1 MTEATVLCPPERER
15 TLWCIQ
21 SGKTVGV
28 QRKVKMT
35 VSQQATSSSIL
46 CNLCG
51 GKEVSILSNRSRSG
65 KPLRTVICQACG
77 LVWSDPRPHD
87 ARQFYEEEYR
97 LSYKHSYSPK
107 PKHVLRAGHVA
118 LSRFEKIE
126 PLLSSRKAVL
136 DVGTGGGEF
145 AYLLQSL
152 GHGVSGIEPNR
163 GYADYSIQEY
173 GLTVQVGFVQD
184 ATCPPESFDAVTIWH
199 VLEHTEDPGFIL
211 ALLRS
216 WLKPDGTL
224 VVEVPNVEATC
235 QAPHSTF
242 HEAHL
247 YNFNVVSL
255 RRLAKK
261 HGLYETK
268 HLISRDGGNI
278 TMFLSRI
285 EPLVQ
290 DRYDA
295 SIPGN
300 YEWISRIVRRH
311 SNVRRHLTPLPYLR
325 AWQRLCRSLQER
337 RQTADERSGKALLDT
352 LYSSQFHMRSMGRG

>member
-1 MTEATVLCPPERER
+1 MAVNRPVNGC
-15 TLWCIQ
+15 
-21 SGKTVGV
+21 
-28 QRKVKMT
+28 
-35 VSQQATSSSIL
+35 SIP

-51 GKEVSILSNRSRSG
+51 GTEVSVLSNRSRSG
-65 KPLRTVICQACG
+65 KPLRTVICQGCG

-97 LSYKHSYSPK
+97 LSYKRTYSPK
-107 PKHVLRAGHVA
+107 PKHVLRAGQVA

-126 PLLSSRKAVL
+126 QVLSSQKTVL

-163 GYADYSIQEY
+163 GYADFSVREY
-173 GLTVQVGFVQD
+173 GLRVHVGFVQE
-184 ATCPPESFDAVTIWH
+184 ATFAPESFDAVTIWH
-199 VLEHTEDPGFIL
+199 VLEHTEDPGAVL

-216 WLKPDGTL
+216 WMKPEGTL

-268 HLISRDGGNI
+268 HLISGDGGNI
-278 TMFLSRI
+278 TMFLSRM

-295 SIPGN
+295 FIPGN
-300 YEWISRIVRRH
+300 CEWISRIVRRH
-311 SNVRRHLTPLPYLR
+311 SNLRRHLTPLPYVR
-325 AWQRLCRSLQER
+325 VWQRLCRSLQER
-337 RQTADERSGKALLDT
+337 RDTADELGAKALLDK
-352 LYSSQFHMRSMGRG
+352 LYSPQLQHHSVGRP

>member
-1 MTEATVLCPPERER
+1 MQKE
-15 TLWCIQ
+15 
-21 SGKTVGV
+21 GK
-28 QRKVKMT
+28 MA
-35 VSQQATSSSIL
+35 VSRQVNDCSIP

-51 GKEVSILSNRSRSG
+51 GTEVSILSDRSRSG

-97 LSYKHSYSPK
+97 LSYKHTYSPK
-107 PKHVLRAGHVA
+107 PKHVLRAGYVA
-118 LSRFEKIE
+118 LSRFEKVE

-152 GHGVSGIEPNR
+152 GHDVSGIEPNR

-184 ATCPPESFDAVTIWH
+184 AVFAQESFDVVTIWH

-216 WLKPDGTL
+216 WLKPAGTL

-235 QAPHSTF
+235 QAPRSTF

-261 HGLYETK
+261 HGLYEAK

-278 TMFLSRI
+278 TMFLSRM

-290 DRYDA
+290 DPYDA

-300 YEWISRIVRRH
+300 CEWISRIVRQH

-325 AWQRLCRSLQER
+325 AWQRLSRSFQER
-337 RQTADERSGKALLDT
+337 RETADERSGKALLDQ
-352 LYSSQFHMRSMGRG
+352 LYSPQLQVHSEGRHEKIQAVQG

>member
-1 MTEATVLCPPERER
+1 M
-15 TLWCIQ
+15 
-21 SGKTVGV
+21 
-28 QRKVKMT
+28 
-35 VSQQATSSSIL
+35 SQQAESCVIP

-51 GKEVSILSNRSRSG
+51 GAEVSILSNTSRSG
-65 KPLRTVICQACG
+65 KPLRTVICRSCG

-87 ARQFYEEEYR
+87 ARQFYEDEYR
-97 LSYKHSYSPK
+97 ISYKQAYRPK

-118 LSRFEKIE
+118 LSRFEKIDR
-126 PLLSSRKAVL
+126 LLSGQKAVL

-152 GHGVSGIEPNR
+152 GHRVSGIEPNK

-173 GLTVQVGFVQD
+173 GLAVQVGFVQD
-184 ATCPPESFDAVTIWH
+184 AAFAPESFDLVTIWH
-199 VLEHTEDPGFIL
+199 VLEHTEDPGSVL

-216 WLKPDGTL
+216 WLKSDGML

-261 HGLYETK
+261 QGLHEAW

-278 TMFLSRI
+278 TMCFTSQKPPV
-285 EPLVQ
+285 EGSDESV
-290 DRYDA
+290 
-295 SIPGN
+295 IPGN
-300 YEWISRIVRRH
+300 YEWIMRIVLGH
-311 SNVRRHLTPLPYLR
+311 SNLRRHLTPLPYMR
-325 AWQRLCRSLQER
+325 AWQRLCRSLAER
-337 RQTADERSGKALLDT
+337 RETGGAKNGKALLDS
-352 LYSSQFHMRSMGRG
+352 LYASLLQTHAVAKR

>member
-1 MTEATVLCPPERER
+1 MAKHLPVESC
-15 TLWCIQ
+15 
-21 SGKTVGV
+21 
-28 QRKVKMT
+28 
-35 VSQQATSSSIL
+35 SIP

-51 GKEVSILSNRSRSG
+51 GSEVSTLSNRSRSG
-65 KPLRTVICQACG
+65 KPLRTIICRACG

-87 ARQFYEEEYR
+87 ARTFYEEDYR
-97 LSYKHSYSPK
+97 VSYKHTYRPK
-107 PKHVLRAGHVA
+107 PKHILRAGHVA

-126 PLLSSRKAVL
+126 RLLSSPKAVL

-152 GHGVSGIEPNR
+152 GHCVSGIEPNR

-173 GLTVQVGFVQD
+173 GLAVQVGFVQD
-184 ATCPPESFDAVTIWH
+184 ATFPPESFDLVTIWH
-199 VLEHTEDPGFIL
+199 VLEHTEDPGSVL

-216 WLKPDGTL
+216 WLKPDGML
-224 VVEVPNVEATC
+224 VVEVPNVEAMC

-261 HGLYETK
+261 HGLHEAW

-278 TMFLSRI
+278 TMLFRREAPPIDTNCDS
-285 EPLVQ
+285 
-290 DRYDA
+290 A
-295 SIPGN
+295 IPGN
-300 YEWISRIVRRH
+300 YEWVAGIVRGHR
-311 SNVRRHLTPLPYLR
+311 NWKRHLTPTPYVR
-325 AWQRLCRSLQER
+325 AWQRLCRSFAER
-337 RQTADERSGKALLDT
+337 RETEAGASGKVLLDK
-352 LYSSQFHMRSMGRG
+352 LYAPQLQVHAVAND

>member
-1 MTEATVLCPPERER
+1 M
-15 TLWCIQ
+15 
-21 SGKTVGV
+21 
-28 QRKVKMT
+28 
-35 VSQQATSSSIL
+35 
-46 CNLCG
+46 
-51 GKEVSILSNRSRSG
+51 
-65 KPLRTVICQACG
+65 RTVICQACG

-87 ARQFYEEEYR
+87 ARRFYEEEYR

-126 PLLSSRKAVL
+126 RLLSNRKTVL

-152 GHGVSGIEPNR
+152 GHGVNGIEPNR
-163 GYADYSIQEY
+163 GYADYSIREY

-184 ATCPPESFDAVTIWH
+184 AGLAPDSFDVVTIWH

-211 ALLRS
+211 DLLRS

-261 HGLYETK
+261 HGLYEVK

-278 TMFLSRI
+278 TMFFSRM
-285 EPLVQ
+285 EPLV
-290 DRYDA
+290 DDHYDA

-300 YEWISRIVRRH
+300 CEWISRIVRQH
-311 SNVRRHLTPLPYLR
+311 SNVRRHLTSLPYVR
-325 AWQRLCRSLQER
+325 VWQRLCRTVQER
-337 RQTADERSGKALLDT
+337 RDTAGERNGKALLDK
-352 LYSSQFHMRSMGRG
+352 LYSAQLPLHSVGRP

>member
-1 MTEATVLCPPERER
+1 VNSC
-15 TLWCIQ
+15 
-21 SGKTVGV
+21 
-28 QRKVKMT
+28 
-35 VSQQATSSSIL
+35 SIP

-51 GKEVSILSNRSRSG
+51 GTEVSILSNRSRSG
-65 KPLRTVICQACG
+65 KPLQTVICRACG

-87 ARQFYEEEYR
+87 AKQFYEEEYR
-97 LSYKHSYSPK
+97 LSYKQTYSPR
-107 PKHVLRAGHVA
+107 PKHVLRAGKVA
-118 LSRFEKIE
+118 LSRFEKIDQV
-126 PLLSSRKAVL
+126 LSSRKAVL

-152 GHGVSGIEPNR
+152 GHRVSGIEPNK

-173 GLTVQVGFVQD
+173 GVSVQVGFVQD
-184 ATCPPESFDAVTIWH
+184 ARFQPDSFDVVTIWH
-199 VLEHTEDPGFIL
+199 VLEHTEDPGCVL

-216 WLKPDGTL
+216 WLKTDGML

-261 HGLYETK
+261 HGLYEAK

-278 TMFLSRI
+278 TMFLTRTEPPI
-285 EPLVQ
+285 EAQ
-290 DRYDA
+290 CETA
-295 SIPGN
+295 IPGN
-300 YEWISRIVRRH
+300 YEWVSRIVREH
-311 SNVRRHLTPLPYLR
+311 SNLHRHLTPLPYVR
-325 AWQRLCRSLQER
+325 AWQRLCRSLQEKR
-337 RQTADERSGKALLDT
+337 ETADAATGRALLDK
-352 LYSSQFHMRSMGRG
+352 LYSAQVQVHSVERG

>member
-1 MTEATVLCPPERER
+1 V
-15 TLWCIQ
+15 
-21 SGKTVGV
+21 SGEGKP
-28 QRKVKMT
+28 M
-35 VSQQATSSSIL
+35 VSDLPVEFCSIP

-51 GKEVSILSNRSRSG
+51 GRDVSPLSSQSRSG
-65 KPLRTVICQACG
+65 KPLRTVICRSCG

-87 ARQFYEEEYR
+87 ARHFYEEDYR
-97 LSYKHSYSPK
+97 VSYKNTYRPK

-118 LSRFEKIE
+118 LSRFEKIHQ
-126 PLLSSRKAVL
+126 LLSNRKSVL

-145 AYLLQSL
+145 AYLVQSL
-152 GHGVSGIEPNR
+152 GHRVSGIEPNR

-173 GLTVQVGFVQD
+173 GLEVQVGFVQD
-184 ATCPPESFDAVTIWH
+184 ATFPQEAFDVVTIWH
-199 VLEHTEDPGFIL
+199 VLEHTEDPGAVL

-216 WLKPDGTL
+216 WLKPDGML

-261 HGLYETK
+261 HGLYEAW

-278 TMFLSRI
+278 TMFFRREDPPI
-285 EPLVQ
+285 ETGC
-290 DRYDA
+290 DTA
-295 SIPGN
+295 IPGN
-300 YEWISRIVRRH
+300 YEWVAGIVRGH
-311 SNVRRHLTPLPYLR
+311 SNWKRHLTPTPYVR
-325 AWQRLCRSLQER
+325 AWQRICRSLAER
-337 RQTADERSGKALLDT
+337 RETAAGTSGKALLDT
-352 LYSSQFHMRSMGRG
+352 LYSAQLQACAVAHE

>member
-1 MTEATVLCPPERER
+1 MAANQPVNVCSVP
-15 TLWCIQ
+15 
-21 SGKTVGV
+21 
-28 QRKVKMT
+28 
-35 VSQQATSSSIL
+35 

-51 GKEVSILSNRSRSG
+51 GTQVSTLSNKSRSG

-97 LSYKHSYSPK
+97 LSYKHTYHPK

-184 ATCPPESFDAVTIWH
+184 AVFPPESFDVVTIWH
-199 VLEHTEDPGFIL
+199 VLEHTEDPGCIL

-235 QAPHSTF
+235 QAPSSTF

-261 HGLYETK
+261 HGLFETK

-278 TMFLSRI
+278 TMFLSRM

-290 DRYDA
+290 DRYNA
-295 SIPGN
+295 SIPEN
-300 YEWISRIVRRH
+300 CEWISRIVRQH
-311 SNVRRHLTPLPYLR
+311 SNVRRHLMPIPYLR
-325 AWQRLCRSLQER
+325 AWQRLCRSFKER
-337 RQTADERSGKALLDT
+337 RETAGAKSGKALLDT
-352 LYSSQFHMRSMGRG
+352 LYSPQCRSHSVGRG

>member
-1 MTEATVLCPPERER
+1 MNTN
-15 TLWCIQ
+15 
-21 SGKTVGV
+21 
-28 QRKVKMT
+28 
-35 VSQQATSSSIL
+35 SIP

-51 GKEVSILSNRSRSG
+51 GKEVAILSNRSRSG
-65 KPLRTVICQACG
+65 KPLQTVICRTCG

-97 LSYKHSYSPK
+97 LSYKDTYSPK
-107 PKHVLRAGHVA
+107 TKHVLRAGKVA

-126 PLLSSRKAVL
+126 PLLADRKVVL

-152 GHGVSGIEPNR
+152 GHRVSGIEPNT
-163 GYADYSIQEY
+163 GYADYSIREY
-173 GLTVQVGFVQD
+173 GLTVHVGFVQD
-184 ATCPPESFDAVTIWH
+184 AAFPPESFDVVTIWH
-199 VLEHTEDPGFIL
+199 VLEHTEDPGSVL

-216 WLKPDGTL
+216 WLKTEGML

-261 HGLYETK
+261 HGLYEAK

-278 TMFLSRI
+278 TMFLTRAQPLI
-285 EPLVQ
+285 E
-290 DRYDA
+290 DRYEA
-295 SIPGN
+295 AIPGN
-300 YEWISRIVRRH
+300 CEWVSRIVRGH
-311 SNVRRHLTPLPYLR
+311 SNFRRHLTPLPYLR

-337 RQTADERSGKALLDT
+337 RETAHASNGKALLDD
-352 LYSSQFHMRSMGRG
+352 LYAQPLKDYVVRQ

>member
-1 MTEATVLCPPERER
+1 M
-15 TLWCIQ
+15 
-21 SGKTVGV
+21 
-28 QRKVKMT
+28 
-35 VSQQATSSSIL
+35 SQQAESCVIP

-51 GKEVSILSNRSRSG
+51 GAEVSILSNTSRSG
-65 KPLRTVICQACG
+65 KPLRTVICRSCG

-87 ARQFYEEEYR
+87 ARQFYEDEYR
-97 LSYKHSYSPK
+97 ISYKQAYRPK

-118 LSRFEKIE
+118 LSRFEKIDR
-126 PLLSSRKAVL
+126 LLSGQKAVL

-152 GHGVSGIEPNR
+152 GHRVSGIEPNK

-173 GLTVQVGFVQD
+173 GLAVQVGFVQD
-184 ATCPPESFDAVTIWH
+184 AAFPPESFDLVTIWH
-199 VLEHTEDPGFIL
+199 VLEHTEDPGSVL

-216 WLKPDGTL
+216 WLKSDGML

-261 HGLYETK
+261 QGLHEAW

-278 TMFLSRI
+278 TMCFTSQKPPV
-285 EPLVQ
+285 EGSDESV
-290 DRYDA
+290 
-295 SIPGN
+295 IPGN
-300 YEWISRIVRRH
+300 YEWIMRIVLGH
-311 SNVRRHLTPLPYLR
+311 SNLRRHLTPLPYMR
-325 AWQRLCRSLQER
+325 AWQRLCRSLAER
-337 RQTADERSGKALLDT
+337 RETGGAKNGKALLDS
-352 LYSSQFHMRSMGRG
+352 LYASLLQTHAVAKR